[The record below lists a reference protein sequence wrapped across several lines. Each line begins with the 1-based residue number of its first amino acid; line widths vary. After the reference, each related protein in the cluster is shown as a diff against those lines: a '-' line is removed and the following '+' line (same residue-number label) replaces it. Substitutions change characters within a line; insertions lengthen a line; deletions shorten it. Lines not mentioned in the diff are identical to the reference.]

1 MSTPPVRV
9 RVTRTRRPS
18 RHTRPRTVRD
28 EAALTSNK
36 YILIRDE
43 IAGNSQLGT
52 AYVSSLVRAQLQLS
66 LGTLAFGAVTL
77 GALPLLFALVPATRR
92 LSILD
97 LPVPWIV
104 LGALVYPGVVLTAW
118 WYTRSSERIEAEFG
132 DLVGRR

>member
-18 RHTRPRTVRD
+18 RRDRPHTV
-28 EAALTSNK
+28 
-36 YILIRDE
+36 RDE
-43 IAGNSQLGT
+43 IAGNSPLGT

-66 LGTLAFGAVTL
+66 LTTLAFGVVTL

-92 LSILD
+92 SSLFD
-97 LPVPWIV
+97 LPLPWIV
-104 LGALVYPGVVLTAW
+104 LGVLVYPGVVLTAQ

>member
-18 RHTRPRTVRD
+18 RHTRPRTV
-28 EAALTSNK
+28 
-36 YILIRDE
+36 RDE